1 MKERIINMKR
11 ILTTLFA
18 VVLLCATATAQR
30 AEIQKAAQ
38 RYRNVN
44 TVTATV
50 TQTRHNA
57 AVTKDAVATGKFY
70 FKRPEKHSMVFSK
83 TKEMLL
89 FDGTSYIMARN
100 GKQRKAKASVK
111 GANPFEVLKEVFGN
125 LISGS
130 STTQLSKCA
139 DVKLTRQGN
148 IGTITIT
155 PNITDS
161 KAKRRL
167 MYTSCVVTVDI
178 KAAEVRRVL
187 INERGKN
194 YTRYDFSDFHLNG
207 EVSNN
212 VFNVKTAL

>member
-1 MKERIINMKR
+1 MKR
-11 ILTTLFA
+11 IVFTLLA
-18 VVLLCATATAQR
+18 AVLLCAAANAQR
-30 AEIQKAAQ
+30 TEIQKAAQ
-38 RYRNVN
+38 RYRNVSSL
-44 TVTATV
+44 TASV

-57 AVTKDAVATGKFY
+57 AVAKDAVTSGKFY
-70 FKRPEKHSMVFSK
+70 FKSPDKQSMVFSK

-89 FDGTSYIMARN
+89 SEGGSYIMVRN

-125 LISGS
+125 LISGG
-130 STTQLSKCA
+130 STVQLSKNA
-139 DVKLTRQGN
+139 DVKLARQGST
-148 IGTITIT
+148 GTITIT

-178 KAAEVRRVL
+178 KAAEVRRIL

-194 YTRYDFSDFHLNG
+194 YTRYDFSDFRLNAD
-207 EVSNN
+207 VSNS